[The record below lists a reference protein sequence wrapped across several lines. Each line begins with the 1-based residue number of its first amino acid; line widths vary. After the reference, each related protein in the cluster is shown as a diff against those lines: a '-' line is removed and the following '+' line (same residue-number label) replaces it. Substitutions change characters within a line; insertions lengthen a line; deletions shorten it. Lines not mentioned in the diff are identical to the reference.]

1 MNLQYLDTVMSFAVL
16 MLLLSLQITVL
27 VQVVIAISGLRG
39 WNLSVSLTQLFK
51 QVDKDL
57 GLGAYATTLAREV
70 LKHPALTHSW
80 SLFGRRKA
88 TAIRPA
94 ELSRVLEDL
103 AKNPN
108 SALDNKQLE
117 VLAAVLGK
125 TRAGETPELVEKA
138 NQAVAE
144 LGKLFPG
151 ETLAVH
157 DAVARIL
164 RKGKRFEE
172 DVSAWFD
179 TIMDRSTDRF
189 ILYTRWITAVIAFV
203 LVLPLHIDSI
213 QIFKQLSSS
222 SDVRAKIVQQVDATL
237 RQAGTVMTD
246 TAKPK
251 PLASDAI
258 RAMREDLADAAVKEL
273 LAGVPGD
280 LATRQAG
287 QDWLRRNVREPKLAM
302 VLSAFE
308 KRFEDATIAR
318 VKELGV
324 SLDSVKSNVEQTGL
338 QIIAQPLPGWNA
350 YPGDQGLHLVGVLMT
365 GLFLSLGAPFWFNAL
380 RQLANLRPALAGK
393 VEAGKT
399 DDKTS

>member
-27 VQVVIAISGLRG
+27 VQMVIAISGLRG
-39 WNLSVSLTQLFK
+39 WNLSLSLTQLFK
-51 QVDKDL
+51 QVDNEL
-57 GLGAYATTLAREV
+57 GLKAYATTLAREI

-80 SLFGRRKA
+80 SVFGRRKA

-94 ELSRVLEDL
+94 ELFRVLDDL
-103 AKNPN
+103 AKNPD
-108 SALDNKQLE
+108 SALDKTKRE

-125 TRAGETPELVEKA
+125 TRAGETPEVAEKA

-189 ILYTRWITAVIAFV
+189 VLYTRWITVAIAFV
-203 LVLPLHIDSI
+203 LVVILHIDSI
-213 QIFKQLSSS
+213 QIFKQLSTS

-237 RQAGTVMTD
+237 RQAGAVMTD

-258 RAMREDLADAAVKEL
+258 RAMKEDLADPSAKDLVTR
-273 LAGVPGD
+273 VPGD
-280 LATRQAG
+280 LTTRQAG
-287 QDWLRRNVREPKLAM
+287 QDWLRRNFSDPKLAM
-302 VLSAFE
+302 VLPAFE
-308 KRFEDATIAR
+308 KRFEDVTIAR

-324 SLDSVKSNVEQTGL
+324 SLDSVKSNVEQAGL
-338 QIIAQPLPGWNA
+338 QIIPQPLPGWKT
-350 YPGDQGLHLVGVLMT
+350 YPGDQGLHLVGVLMS

-380 RQLANLRPALAGK
+380 RQLANLRPVLAGK
-393 VEAGKT
+393 MEAGKT
-399 DDKTS
+399 DDTAS